1 MVAMHLLKS
10 CHYLEDKDG
19 FRVELRYLRDRTG
32 REVDFRVTLDR
43 RPWFAV
49 ELKLTETAID
59 PSLVHFREQLKIPL
73 VYQVVLNAGRD
84 VAQDGVRCLPAAKF
98 LSALT

>member
-19 FRVELRYLRDRTG
+19 FRVELRCLRDRT
-32 REVDFRVTLDR
+32 
-43 RPWFAV
+43 
-49 ELKLTETAID
+49 
-59 PSLVHFREQLKIPL
+59 
-73 VYQVVLNAGRD
+73 GRD

-98 LSALT
+98 LSALI